1 MKRQGRMVDWGSM
14 VLGFQSAIRNPKSQ
28 IRIGMV
34 LLLTRL
40 LTSCSGAAEESIAPG
55 DVRRM
60 AAAGSFYPR
69 DREALESQVDDLLE
83 ASPEVEVGGEILG
96 LVCPHAGYPYSGRIA
111 AAGFKQ
117 LIGKPFDA
125 VIVIGPSHHDS
136 FRGVSVWDRG
146 GYETPLG
153 IVPVEVELAKAIIA
167 QDDAI
172 RFTRAG
178 HGREHSVEVELP
190 FLQRVLGKK
199 LRIVPMV
206 MGDQTMETC
215 RRLAEAIVSVS
226 RGKKVLIVAS
236 SDLYH
241 GNSYDACVQTDAR
254 TLGAVEAFQPEKLCE
269 GLSNGTFQA
278 CGGGPIVVAEMAART
293 MGADQVR
300 VIARTNSNEVTGKR
314 GGYVVGYGAAV
325 IYRREKKGSTDM
337 KKENSR
343 KASPSSVQA
352 RKVVYQP
359 LDQEAQQELLR
370 MARATM
376 AGYLNSGKI
385 PAFEPKFEALNEKR
399 GVFVTL
405 TKHGELRGCIGHHES
420 DVPLYKLVPEM
431 AVAAGFRDP
440 RFYPLSK
447 EELKDVRIKVSVYLT
462 NVYKIEDLSEF
473 EMGKHGIIMMK
484 GGRGATYLPEVPF
497 EAGWTTVEEEM
508 ESLCRKAG
516 LPGGAWREGAEFYVY
531 RTQVFGEEK

>member
-1 MKRQGRMVDWGSM
+1 MSLV
-14 VLGFQSAIRNPKSQ
+14 
-28 IRIGMV
+28 
-34 LLLTRL
+34 
-40 LTSCSGAAEESIAPG
+40 TSCSGAAEEKIAPG

-60 AAAGSFYPR
+60 AVAGSFYPR
-69 DREALESQVDDLLE
+69 DREALEGQVDAMLE
-83 ASPEVEVGGEILG
+83 ASPAIGIDGEIIA

-117 LIGKPFDA
+117 LVGAPFDA
-125 VIVIGPSHHDS
+125 VIVIGPSHHDG

-153 IVPVEVELAKAIIA
+153 IVPVDTELARAIIA

-190 FLQRVLGKK
+190 FLQRALGKK

-206 MGDQTMETC
+206 MGDRTRTTC
-215 RRLAEAIVSVS
+215 RRLAEAIVFACK
-226 RGKKVLIVAS
+226 GKKVLIVAS

-241 GNSYDACVQTDAR
+241 GHSYEACVRTDAR
-254 TLGAVEAFQPEKLCE
+254 TLRAVEAFQPEKLCE
-269 GLSNGTFQA
+269 GLASGTFQA
-278 CGGGPIVVAEMAART
+278 CGGGPIVVAQMAARA

-300 VIARTNSNEVTGKR
+300 VIARTNSNEVTGKH
-314 GGYVVGYGAAV
+314 GGYTVGYGAAV
-325 IYRREKKGSTDM
+325 IYRSAKMEKKQTG
-337 KKENSR
+337 
-343 KASPSSVQA
+343 
-352 RKVVYQP
+352 KVEYEP
-359 LDQEAQQELLR
+359 LDRKAQQELLR

-376 AGYLNSGKI
+376 EGYLRSGKV
-385 PAFEPKFEALNEKR
+385 PAFEPKFETLKEQR

-405 TKHGELRGCIGHHES
+405 TKHGQLRGCIGHHES
-420 DVPLYKLVPEM
+420 DEPLYKLVPEM

-440 RFYPLSK
+440 RFHPLSK
-447 EELKDVRIKVSVYLT
+447 EELGDVRIKVSVYLT
-462 NVYKIEDLSEF
+462 NVYRIEDLSEF

-484 GGRGATYLPEVPF
+484 GGRGATYLPEVPV
-497 EAGWTTVEEEM
+497 EAGWTMVEEEM

-531 RTQVFGEEK
+531 KTQVFGEGK

>member
-1 MKRQGRMVDWGSM
+1 
-14 VLGFQSAIRNPKSQ
+14 
-28 IRIGMV
+28 
-34 LLLTRL
+34 
-40 LTSCSGAAEESIAPG
+40 
-55 DVRRM
+55 M
-60 AAAGSFYPR
+60 AVAGSFYPR
-69 DREALESQVDDLLE
+69 DREALEGQVDNMLE
-83 ASPEVEVGGEILG
+83 AAQAVGIGDEIIA

-117 LIGKPFDA
+117 IVGASFDA

-136 FRGVSVWDRG
+136 FRGVSIWDRG

-153 IVPVEVELAKAIIA
+153 IVPVEVELARAIIA

-190 FLQRVLGKK
+190 FLQRALGKK

-206 MGDQTMETC
+206 MGDRTMATC
-215 RRLAEAIVSVS
+215 RRLAEAIVSACK
-226 RGKKVLIVAS
+226 GKKVLIVAS

-241 GNSYDACVQTDAR
+241 GHSYEACVRTDAR
-254 TLGAVEAFQPEKLCE
+254 TLRAVEAFQPEKLCE
-269 GLSNGTFQA
+269 GLASGTFQA
-278 CGGGPIVVAEMAART
+278 CGGGPIVVAEMAARA
-293 MGADQVR
+293 MGADRVR
-300 VIARTNSNEVTGKR
+300 VIARTNSNEVTGER

-325 IYRREKKGSTDM
+325 IYRSAKRRSTEM
-337 KKENSR
+337 KKKNSG
-343 KASPSSVQA
+343 KASPSRAQA
-352 RKVVYQP
+352 RRVEYES
-359 LDQEAQQELLR
+359 LDREAQQELLR

-376 AGYLNSGKI
+376 EGYLRSGKV
-385 PAFEPKFEALNEKR
+385 PAFEPKFEALKEQR

-405 TKHGELRGCIGHHES
+405 TKHGDLRGCIGHHES
-420 DVPLYKLVPEM
+420 DEPLYKLVPEM

-440 RFYPLSK
+440 RFHPLSK
-447 EELKDVRIKVSVYLT
+447 AELNDVRIKVSVYLT
-462 NVYKIEDLSEF
+462 NVYRIEDLSEF

-484 GGRGATYLPEVPF
+484 EGRGATYLPEVPL

-508 ESLCRKAG
+508 ASLCRKAG

-531 RTQVFGEEK
+531 KTQVFGEGE